1 MPDALRAGGDGPRAR
16 AAGSRPSAEYQT
28 RDQPCFVGC
37 FATYHWPWT
46 STKSD
51 VLSGQLQVESEPF
64 LTERRGRSSS

>member
-1 MPDALRAGGDGPRAR
+1 MPDVLQSWTTMGPGSHGGSAT
-16 AAGSRPSAEYQT
+16 SAEYQT

-51 VLSGQLQVESEPF
+51 VLSGSNCHVTVPF
-64 LTERRGRSSS
+64 LGSRCGHSSS